1 MRAAKPSFT
10 VRPAR
15 LADALGIAGVHH
27 AAVHGLAAE
36 HYPGGVL
43 DLWAPPVSLS
53 AAERRYREAQDEGGL
68 CFVAESAGAVVGFGI
83 VAPEAGE
90 VVACYVAPEVARCGV
105 GRQLLA
111 MLETAATSVGT
122 FELAVR
128 TSLNARPFYSARGY
142 RVTHRAEHQFEDGTT
157 MAVAFM
163 RKDLT
168 PLV

>member
-1 MRAAKPSFT
+1 MRAAKASFT

-15 LADALGIAGVHH
+15 LADALSIAGVHH

-36 HYPGGVL
+36 HYPDTVL
-43 DLWAPPVSLS
+43 DLWAPSVSLT

-68 CFVAESAGAVVGFGI
+68 CFVAESVGGVVGFGI

-90 VVACYVAPEVARCGV
+90 IVACYVAPEAARRGI
-105 GRQLLA
+105 GQQLLA
-111 MLETAATSVGT
+111 TLEAAATSVGT

-128 TSLNARPFYSARGY
+128 ASINAKPFYSALGY
-142 RVTHRAEHQFEDGTT
+142 LVTRRADHQFENGTT
-157 MAVAFM
+157 MAVAYM

-168 PLV
+168 PLA

>member
-36 HYPGGVL
+36 HYPDIVL
-43 DLWAPPVSLS
+43 AHWAPAVSLS
-53 AAERRYREAQDEGGL
+53 GAERRYREAQDEGGL
-68 CFVAESAGAVVGFGI
+68 CFVAESAGSIVGFGI
-83 VAPEAGE
+83 VVPEAGE
-90 VVACYVAPEVARCGV
+90 IVACYVAPEAARRGV

-111 MLETAATSVGT
+111 VLELAATSVGT

-128 TSLNARPFYSARGY
+128 ASINAKPFYSARGY
-142 RVTHRAEHQFEDGTT
+142 RVTRRADHQFEDGTA
-157 MAVAFM
+157 MSVAYM
-163 RKDLT
+163 SKDLT

>member
-36 HYPGGVL
+36 HYSDAVL
-43 DLWAPPVSLS
+43 DNWAPEVSLS
-53 AAERRYREAQDEGGL
+53 GAERRYREAQDEGGL
-68 CFVAESAGAVVGFGI
+68 CFVAESAGSIVGFGI
-83 VAPEAGE
+83 VVPEAGE
-90 VVACYVAPEVARCGV
+90 IVACYVAPDAARQGV

-111 MLETAATSVGT
+111 VLEIAATSVGT

-128 TSLNARPFYSARGY
+128 ASINAKPFYSARGY
-142 RVTHRAEHQFEDGTT
+142 RVTHRADHQFADGTT
-157 MAVAFM
+157 MAVAHM
-163 RKDLT
+163 SKDLT

>member
-15 LADALGIAGVHH
+15 LADALGIAAVHH

-36 HYPGGVL
+36 HYSDAVL
-43 DLWAPPVSLS
+43 DNWAPEISLS
-53 AAERRYREAQDEGGL
+53 GAERRYREAQEEGGL
-68 CFVAESAGAVVGFGI
+68 CFVAESAGSIVGFGI
-83 VAPEAGE
+83 VVPEAGE
-90 VVACYVAPEVARCGV
+90 IVACYVAPDAARQGV

-111 MLETAATSVGT
+111 VLEIAATSVGT

-128 TSLNARPFYSARGY
+128 ASINAKPFYSARGY
-142 RVTHRAEHQFEDGTT
+142 RVTRRADHQFEDGTT
-157 MAVAFM
+157 MSVAYM
-163 RKDLT
+163 SKDLT